1 MLNLYQIGA
10 LIFLYKK
17 TPVGSIN
24 DIAEVVEKSAV
35 INHAQLVGEPS
46 MSRCTTGVNFLRG
59 LLFRL
64 HYHMTEEKV
73 DKYSLHQL

>member
-35 INHAQLVGEPS
+35 VNHAQLVGEHDGTIHVS
-46 MSRCTTGVNFLRG
+46 MYNWSKFFEG
-59 LLFRL
+59 LTIQIALPYDGR
-64 HYHMTEEKV
+64 K
-73 DKYSLHQL
+73 S